1 MIESTYKYGGPSV
14 KGFVL
19 LESAVAVLNSYEDKT
34 IAGQDYTEK
43 DWNPVYPLLY

>member
-1 MIESTYKYGGPSV
+1 MIESIYKYGGPSV

-19 LESAVAVLNSYEDKT
+19 LESAVAVLNHTKT
-34 IAGQDYTEK
+34 RLSGKDYTEN